1 MEHEQIAEIIGFF
14 WAMGLTGYAIRIFL
28 IAVKKPVDG

>member
-14 WAMGLTGYAIRIFL
+14 WALWIMGYVVRIFL